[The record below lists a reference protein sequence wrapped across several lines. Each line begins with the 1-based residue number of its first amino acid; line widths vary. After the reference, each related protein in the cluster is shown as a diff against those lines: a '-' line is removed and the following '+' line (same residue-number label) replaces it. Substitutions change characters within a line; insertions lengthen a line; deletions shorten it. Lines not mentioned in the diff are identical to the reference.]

1 MLNFENSLT
10 NYQLKG
16 ASGQW
21 IASWINSKEKKKKYC
36 SSLKRK
42 ELSKPRKDMGEPK
55 MHITKTVK
63 PIRKGKLRYESKPDI
78 LDEGG
83 RPGQS
88 VGTVRE

>member
-21 IASWINSKEKKKKYC
+21 IASWINSKEKKKKKYC

-42 ELSKPRKDMGEPK
+42 ELSKPCKDTGEPK
-55 MHITKTVK
+55 MHITKRVK
-63 PIRKGKLRYESKPDI
+63 PIRKGKLRYESSPDS
-78 LDEGG
+78 LEEEGG
-83 RPGQS
+83 LDRAWGL
-88 VGTVRE
+88 